1 MSRDSSTRS
10 AARATFFAPRRWP
23 IRWRL
28 AGGSALLTFVILCAF
43 AIAVG
48 TLTTQRIRD
57 DFDRQVRDAAD
68 RLAENARPEF
78 ETDPFT
84 GQLNYRRIGINLDT
98 YAQSPSGFVRV
109 LTEDG
114 RQLAASVDAPDVGV
128 PRTRTVEEAGY
139 VIETRRV
146 ALPAPLVGGSILV
159 QYGRPLATVDDTINR
174 VKLFLLGGVLTGAGL
189 ALVAGL
195 MTARRAMAPVAGLT
209 SAARDIERTRDPAM
223 RMPIPEADD
232 EVAELARTLEDM
244 LHALDASRT
253 ETMGALKRQR
263 EFVADASHELR
274 TPLTSVLA
282 NLEILTETLDGER
295 REAAE
300 SAFRSSQRMRRLVA
314 DLLLLARADAAREAP
329 HEPTD
334 LGRVV
339 VEAAAELG
347 PVAAEHELE
356 VDTAPAV
363 VDGSRDELH
372 RLVLNLMQNAV
383 AHTPPGTHIHAA
395 VRGSDGVVTLTVDD
409 DGPGI
414 PPDLR
419 DRVFERF
426 VRGGGDRGG
435 KSSGLG
441 LAIVR
446 AVAESHGGQVSVQ
459 SPTLNGDGPAHGTR
473 FTVTLPASS
482 V

>member
-1 MSRDSSTRS
+1 MSPVSSIRS
-10 AARATFFAPRRWP
+10 AARATFSAPRRWP

-43 AIAVG
+43 AVAVG
-48 TLTTQRIRD
+48 TLTTQRIRN
-57 DFDRQVRDAAD
+57 DFDRQVEDAAD
-68 RLAENARPEF
+68 NLQAIAQPVIVFDQIRQEWVYKGIKVNLNTYGRAQNAVIRVLDGSGSQLGASVGAPDLGIPREGSSEDRGYRVETREVPLSNNGSIFVQYARPL
-78 ETDPFT
+78 TD
-84 GQLNYRRIGINLDT
+84 
-98 YAQSPSGFVRV
+98 
-109 LTEDG
+109 
-114 RQLAASVDAPDVGV
+114 VDA
-128 PRTRTVEEAGY
+128 
-139 VIETRRV
+139 
-146 ALPAPLVGGSILV
+146 
-159 QYGRPLATVDDTINR
+159 TINR
-174 VKLFLLGGVLTGAGL
+174 VKVFLLGGVLSGAGL
-189 ALVAGL
+189 ALLAGL
-195 MTARRAMAPVAGLT
+195 MTARRAMAPITDLT
-209 SAARDIERTRDPAM
+209 TTARAIERTRDPAM

-244 LHALDASRT
+244 LHALDASRN
-253 ETMGALKRQR
+253 EQAAALRRQR

-282 NLEILTETLDGER
+282 NLELLVDTLDGDR
-295 REAAE
+295 RDAAQ
-300 SAFRSSQRMRRLVA
+300 SALRSSRRMRRLVA

-334 LGRVV
+334 IGRVV

-347 PVAAEHELE
+347 PVSAGHELE
-356 VDTAPAV
+356 LETTPAM
-363 VDGSRDELH
+363 VDGARDELH
-372 RLVLNLMQNAV
+372 RLVLNLMENAV
-383 AHTPPGTHIHAA
+383 AHTPEGTHIRAIVH
-395 VRGSDGVVTLTVDD
+395 GENGVVTVVVED

-414 PPDLR
+414 EPGLR

-459 SPTLNGDGPAHGTR
+459 SPTMNGDGPAHGTR
-473 FTVTLPASS
+473 FVVTLPASS
-482 V
+482 MA

>member
-1 MSRDSSTRS
+1 
-10 AARATFFAPRRWP
+10 
-23 IRWRL
+23 
-28 AGGSALLTFVILCAF
+28 VILCVF

-57 DFDRQVRDAAD
+57 DFDRQVRDAAS

-128 PRTRTVEEAGY
+128 PRTRTVEEGGY
-139 VIETRRV
+139 LIETRRV

-209 SAARDIERTRDPAM
+209 SAAREIERTRDPAM

-253 ETMGALKRQR
+253 ETVSALKRQR

-282 NLEILTETLDGER
+282 NLEILSETLDGER
-295 REAAE
+295 GEAAE
-300 SAFRSSQRMRRLVA
+300 SALRSSQRMRRLVA

-334 LGRVV
+334 LARVV

-347 PVAAEHELE
+347 PVAGDHELE
-356 VDTAPAV
+356 VDASPAV

-383 AHTPPGTHIHAA
+383 AHTPAGTHIHAA
-395 VRGSDGVVTLTVDD
+395 VRGTDGVVTLTVED

-473 FTVTLPASS
+473 FTVTLPAST